1 MNLEFYNLRRQ
12 PFGVTPDPQY
22 LYFGASHQQAF
33 SALLSAVQERRGFSA
48 LIAKPGMGKTSLL
61 FKLLELLKGSAR
73 TGFLFQTHGD
83 SREVFSSLV
92 QDLEAEPAGED
103 WPSMQKSLN
112 AALMRE
118 SASNRQVVV
127 VIDEAQN
134 LTDDAFESLRLLSNF
149 EKPDAKLLHII
160 LAGQPPL
167 AKKLS
172 SPGLVQLRQRLS
184 VVTELLPLTFE
195 QTGEY
200 IAHRLKVAGHTG
212 QPLFTRDALEFI
224 AQASEGI
231 PRIINHLCF
240 HSLVVG
246 SSAGKPVIDLQ
257 TAHMAARALEL
268 ERGQYGALVAQPH
281 KNKRVAPAPLENFV
295 ADTPQWAAPFNEMPE
310 SSFNPVYRPRR
321 RGISIFRLG
330 STAFACSVLFLAI
343 YLVFGEGMS
352 PQQIFNW
359 VQAHVG
365 EKNNALGS
373 ERQPESVPAE
383 PPQAAP
389 GTPAQEQPL
398 EQKQAMEQAGNGE
411 TEQNAPDDEK
421 SEIVK
426 PASLSSTS
434 ATADSGKRVEKKQ
447 KKPASKR
454 KAYRNQYS
462 SHPTQSTAFVS
473 RTETIFQ
480 FAMEKYGNAD
490 WATIRKIRAVNPQLR
505 DPYQVLKRGQM
516 IRLPADPSVRD

>member
-134 LTDDAFESLRLLSNF
+134 LSDDAFESLRLLSNF

-167 AKKLS
+167 ARKLG
-172 SPGLVQLRQRLS
+172 SPSLVQLRQRLS

-195 QTGEY
+195 QTAEY
-200 IAHRLKVAGHTG
+200 IGHRLKVAGHAG
-212 QPLFTRDALEFI
+212 QPLFTQDAVEFI

-240 HSLVVG
+240 HSLVIG
-246 SSAGKPVIDLQ
+246 SSARKTAIDFP
-257 TAHMAARALEL
+257 TAHAAARALEL
-268 ERGQYGALVAQPH
+268 ERGQYGAFVAQPRQ
-281 KNKRVAPAPLENFV
+281 NKQVARPENFV
-295 ADTPQWAAPFNEMPE
+295 ADAPQWAAPVNEMPE
-310 SSFNPVYRPRR
+310 NSFNPVYRPRR
-321 RGISIFRLG
+321 RGISIFRVG
-330 STAFACSVLFLAI
+330 STAFACSVLFLMI
-343 YLVFGEGMS
+343 YLVFGAGMS

-359 VQAHVG
+359 VQTHVA
-365 EKNNALGS
+365 EKNDNAIS
-373 ERQPESVPAE
+373 SAPQPESVPVE
-383 PPQAAP
+383 PLQTAP
-389 GTPAQEQPL
+389 AIPAQEQPP
-398 EQKQAMEQAGNGE
+398 EQKQITEQADNSE
-411 TEQNAPDDEK
+411 ADQNAAANDKNE
-421 SEIVK
+421 VFK
-426 PASLSSTS
+426 PASVSS
-434 ATADSGKRVEKKQ
+434 ADTEKRVEKKQ

-454 KAYRNQYS
+454 KSYRYQHNS
-462 SHPTQSTAFVS
+462 RPTQSTAFVS

-490 WATIRKIRAVNPQLR
+490 WATVRKIRAVNPQLR
-505 DPYQVLKRGQM
+505 DPYQVLQRGQM
-516 IRLPADPSVRD
+516 IRLPADPPVRD

>member
-1 MNLEFYNLRRQ
+1 MNLEFYKLRRQ
-12 PFGVTPDPQY
+12 PFGVTPDPEY

-48 LIAKPGMGKTSLL
+48 LIAKPGMGKTSLI
-61 FKLLELLKGSAR
+61 FKLLELLKDSAR

-83 SREVFSSLV
+83 SREVFSSLL

-149 EKPDAKLLHII
+149 EKPDNKLLHIV

-167 AKKLS
+167 AKKLN

-184 VVTELLPLTFE
+184 VVTELLPFTFE
-195 QTGEY
+195 QAAEY
-200 IAHRLKVAGHTG
+200 IAHRLKVAGYAG

-224 AQASEGI
+224 AQASDGI

-240 HSLVVG
+240 HSLTIG
-246 SSAGKPVIDLQ
+246 ASARKTVIDLP
-257 TAHMAARALEL
+257 TAHAAARALEL
-268 ERGQYGALVAQPH
+268 ERGQYGAFVAQPRQ
-281 KNKRVAPAPLENFV
+281 NKQAAPLEDFV
-295 ADTPQWAAPFNEMPE
+295 ADTPQWAVPFNEMPATA
-310 SSFNPVYRPRR
+310 FNPVYHPRR
-321 RGISIFRLG
+321 RGISLFRLG
-330 STAFACSVLFLAI
+330 ATSFACSVLFLAI
-343 YLVFGEGMS
+343 YLVFGAGMS

-359 VQAHVG
+359 AQTRVG
-365 EKNNALGS
+365 EKNNALS
-373 ERQPESVPAE
+373 SSPQPESVPAQL
-383 PPQAAP
+383 PQVAP
-389 GTPAQEQPL
+389 VTPVQEQPP
-398 EQKQAMEQAGNGE
+398 EQKQATEQTGNGDA
-411 TEQNAPDDEK
+411 EQSPAAEDKN
-421 SEIVK
+421 EIVK
-426 PASLSSTS
+426 PASVSS
-434 ATADSGKRVEKKQ
+434 ADAEKRAEKKQ
-447 KKPASKR
+447 RKPVSKK
-454 KAYRNQYS
+454 KAYRNHDNP
-462 SHPTQSTAFVS
+462 HPKRSTVFVS

-490 WATIRKIRAVNPQLR
+490 WATVRKIRAVNPQLR
-505 DPYQVLKRGQM
+505 DPYQVLQRGQM
-516 IRLPADPSVRD
+516 IRLPADPPVRD

>member
-33 SALLSAVQERRGFSA
+33 TALLSAVQERRGFSA

-92 QDLEAEPAGED
+92 QDLEAEPTGED

-184 VVTELLPLTFE
+184 VVTELLALTFA
-195 QTGEY
+195 QTAEY
-200 IAHRLKVAGHTG
+200 IGHRLKVAGYAG

-240 HSLVVG
+240 HSLVIG
-246 SSAGKPVIDLQ
+246 CSARKPVIDLP

-268 ERGQYGALVAQPH
+268 ERGQYGAFVAQPRQNQ
-281 KNKRVAPAPLENFV
+281 NKQTAPLENFV
-295 ADTPQWAAPFNEMPE
+295 ADTPQWAVPFNEMPE
-310 SSFNPVYRPRR
+310 NSFNPVYRPRR
-321 RGISIFRLG
+321 RRISIFRVG
-330 STAFACSVLFLAI
+330 STVFACGVLFLTI
-343 YLVFGEGMS
+343 YLVFGVGMS

-359 VQAHVG
+359 VQTHVG
-365 EKNNALGS
+365 EKDDGLS
-373 ERQPESVPAE
+373 SVPRPESVPAE
-383 PPQAAP
+383 LPQAAP
-389 GTPAQEQPL
+389 ATPAQEEPL
-398 EQKQAMEQAGNGE
+398 QATEQTGNGE
-411 TEQNAPDDEK
+411 TEQNPPGDEK
-421 SEIVK
+421 NEILK
-426 PASLSSTS
+426 PASVSSAS
-434 ATADSGKRVEKKQ
+434 AAVDAKKRVEKKQ
-447 KKPASKR
+447 KRPASKR
-454 KAYRNQYS
+454 KAYRNQYN
-462 SHPTQSTAFVS
+462 SHPKQSAAFVS
-473 RTETIFQ
+473 RTETIFE

-490 WATIRKIRAVNPQLR
+490 WATVRKIRAANPQLR
-505 DPYQVLKRGQM
+505 DPYQVLQRGQM
-516 IRLPADPSVRD
+516 IRLPADPPVRD